1 MCHPEVDFSRTV
13 SNDIIE
19 MLQALG
25 IEAARNAL
33 LKELRG
39 VIEFDGSYVNYR
51 HLAALVDSMTS
62 RGYFM
67 AITRHGINRAETGP
81 LHQVPPRYAGPGA
94 EPGMGPACGSQQG
107 ASHAVGLAPCAALA
121 HHINPPPGAPLPQ
134 ASFEET
140 NDILFRAATYSEKD
154 AMAGVSENILMGQLC
169 PVGTGAFSL
178 LIDEE
183 KLAGGWVAGWSG
195 GEVAAGG

>member
-1 MCHPEVDFSRTV
+1 MNLLEVMCHPDVDFTRTV

-39 VIEFDGSYVNYR
+39 EGAGVKGRAGQRAGPPLPSAAAQPWPAPHLSARSAAVLHGPPTFSPTTHPRTLPGVIEFDGSYVNYR

-62 RGYFM
+62 GGYFM

-81 LHQVPPRYAGPGA
+81 VHQVQGRRGG
-94 EPGMGPACGSQQG
+94 GGS
-107 ASHAVGLAPCAALA
+107 
-121 HHINPPPGAPLPQ
+121 
-134 ASFEET
+134 
-140 NDILFRAATYSEKD
+140 R
-154 AMAGVSENILMGQLC
+154 
-169 PVGTGAFSL
+169 GAFL
-178 LIDEE
+178 
-183 KLAGGWVAGWSG
+183 
-195 GEVAAGG
+195 

>member
-1 MCHPEVDFSRTV
+1 VNLSEVMCHPEVDYARTV

-33 LKELRG
+33 LKELRGAARRGGGGRGGWDGWASSTHYVWPREGIWAGLWAGLQRCAVDAVAPPTHPHTHIRPPTRPLAG

-81 LHQVPPRYAGPGA
+81 LHQVGA
-94 EPGMGPACGSQQG
+94 RVWC
-107 ASHAVGLAPCAALA
+107 
-121 HHINPPPGAPLPQ
+121 
-134 ASFEET
+134 
-140 NDILFRAATYSEKD
+140 
-154 AMAGVSENILMGQLC
+154 
-169 PVGTGAFSL
+169 
-178 LIDEE
+178 
-183 KLAGGWVAGWSG
+183 G
-195 GEVAAGG
+195 GEWGIVGESSC